1 LAGSRLGEHP
11 KNWDPLVISVTVE
24 ASNLKYGIQVGLGV
38 GEQLTKKQ
46 LLGPK
51 LAGVRA
57 RGASK
62 KIGTPVFIFAATEAS
77 KFKFAIQ
84 LGLVQ
89 QLTKKQLL
97 GPKLAGVWA
106 RKIEK
111 K

>member
-1 LAGSRLGEHP
+1 MAGSRLGEHP
-11 KNWDPLVISVTVE
+11 KNWDPLFISVTVE

-62 KIGTPVFIFAATEAS
+62 KIGTPHFFVIFAVLDVS
-77 KFKFAIQ
+77 FAVNSSAVFRFIY
-84 LGLVQ
+84 
-89 QLTKKQLL
+89 
-97 GPKLAGVWA
+97 
-106 RKIEK
+106 I
-111 K
+111 